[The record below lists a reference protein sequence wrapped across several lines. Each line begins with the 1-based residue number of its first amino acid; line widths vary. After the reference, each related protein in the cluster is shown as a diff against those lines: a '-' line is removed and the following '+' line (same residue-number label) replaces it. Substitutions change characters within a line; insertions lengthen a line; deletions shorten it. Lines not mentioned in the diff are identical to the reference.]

1 MTKTISLNEATK
13 ELPNIVEK
21 LRSGDYVIVEKNGKP
36 VAGIV
41 DVDDMDDFAELQ
53 NKTIK
58 NQIKKGYLEFKRGK
72 ARPASALLAELR
84 RK

>member
-1 MTKTISLNEATK
+1 MTKTISLDKATK

-21 LRSGDYVIVEKNGKP
+21 LQSGDYVIVEKNGKP

-41 DVDDMDDFAELQ
+41 DADDMDDFAELQ
-53 NKTIK
+53 NKTLK
-58 NQIKKGYLEFKRGK
+58 NQIKKGYLKFKRGK
-72 ARPASALLAELR
+72 ARLASSLLAELR